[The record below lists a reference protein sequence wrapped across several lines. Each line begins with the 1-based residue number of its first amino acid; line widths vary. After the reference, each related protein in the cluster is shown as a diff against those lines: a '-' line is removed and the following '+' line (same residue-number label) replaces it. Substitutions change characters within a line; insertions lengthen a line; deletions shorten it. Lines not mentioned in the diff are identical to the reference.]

1 MKQLL
6 FFQNEPSYRKNAAL
20 ANVPKFFTKSPTFF
34 VSSPNVYEKF
44 LPFPAEIQFF
54 IKLSSVHVKCT
65 FDDCA
70 ETFELNMEEIH
81 TEIPKLMR
89 KFEIVGKKPQNGAP
103 ELENSVLST
112 VNKQGC
118 AWSKYFPLSVPKLYE
133 KLSSFEKLFFFKM
146 IVRTGQMQLWQ
157 TCRTLPPKSDTF
169 YRKIQMLRQKI
180 LHTSV
185 EIQFSL
191 ECSPVHVKCTFDNS
205 AWNFQLNMETI
216 RTKIPKKM
224 RKFEIV
230 GKNSQSSALELKIA
244 VLSTVQKQGCH

>member
-1 MKQLL
+1 MLWRLRIKFRQQCGQNIVKSQIFLLSTLSPIMIKKQVLLKQLL

-70 ETFELNMEEIH
+70 ETFELKMEEVH

-89 KFEIVGKKPQNGAP
+89 KFEIVGKKSQNGAP

-118 AWSKYFPLSVPKLYE
+118 AWSKYFPLSVPNLYE
-133 KLSSFEKLFFFKM
+133 KLCSFEKLFFFKM

-157 TCRTLPPKSDTF
+157 TCRTLPTKFDTF
-169 YRKIQMLRQKI
+169 YRKIQMLRKKYY
-180 LHTSV
+180 TFPRKSN
-185 EIQFSL
+185 FS
-191 ECSPVHVKCTFDNS
+191 SNVHLYT
-205 AWNFQLNMETI
+205 
-216 RTKIPKKM
+216 
-224 RKFEIV
+224 
-230 GKNSQSSALELKIA
+230 
-244 VLSTVQKQGCH
+244 